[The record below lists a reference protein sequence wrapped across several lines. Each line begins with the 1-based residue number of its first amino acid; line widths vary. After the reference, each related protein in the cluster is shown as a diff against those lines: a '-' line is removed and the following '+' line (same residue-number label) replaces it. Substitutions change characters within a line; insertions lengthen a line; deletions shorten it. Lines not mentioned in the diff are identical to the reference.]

1 MCLVSA
7 CCNGVTAHW
16 CFRCLF
22 LFSKQRVRR
31 TEGPIPPGRY
41 NHSACMARG
50 SLANKI
56 IVSGG
61 IGNVRP
67 TMEDIKKYKKDQ
79 KDNERIAPPNHMQDV
94 VLSDVWTFDLS
105 QKIWSQVGV
114 PDMVP
119 MYSHLMCTFD
129 NKYVLLLF
137 FY

>member
-1 MCLVSA
+1 
-7 CCNGVTAHW
+7 
-16 CFRCLF
+16 
-22 LFSKQRVRR
+22 
-31 TEGPIPPGRY
+31 
-41 NHSACMARG
+41 MARG

-105 QKIWSQVGV
+105 QKIGLTQRRSA
-114 PDMVP
+114 DMI
-119 MYSHLMCTFD
+119 TRR
-129 NKYVLLLF
+129 
-137 FY
+137 